1 MDFLISDITR
11 PLPIMQPML
20 RSTTLCLPLIRP
32 PLMLHQA
39 ITRIRLTTPRSLL
52 HTTQQ
57 SRATT
62 RLQRR
67 SEFWSFGGHS
77 LFALKYK
84 IDDLF
89 QNLFYRYYSSHAYYA
104 SEAPVYY
111 TTTPAPSYYSAPS
124 YRR

>member
-1 MDFLISDITR
+1 MYFLISDITR
-11 PLPIMQPML
+11 LLPIMQPML
-20 RSTTLCLPLIRP
+20 RSTTLCLSLIRP

-39 ITRIRLTTPRSLL
+39 ITRPRLTTPLSLL
-52 HTTQQ
+52 HTTQ

-62 RLQRR
+62 RLQRL
-67 SEFWSFGGHS
+67 SEFRSFGGHS
-77 LFALKYK
+77 LFALKQ

-89 QNLFYRYYSSHAYYA
+89 QNLYYRYYSAPAYY
-104 SEAPVYY
+104 STTEAPVYY